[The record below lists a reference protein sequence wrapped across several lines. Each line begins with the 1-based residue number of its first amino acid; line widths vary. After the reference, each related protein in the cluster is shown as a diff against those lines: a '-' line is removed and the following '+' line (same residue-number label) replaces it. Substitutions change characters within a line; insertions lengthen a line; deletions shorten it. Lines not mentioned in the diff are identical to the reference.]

1 MFSLFHTG
9 AENDVCFQVDQG
21 HKINK
26 KIKFYAL
33 KKYDITIEKRKQS
46 AIITLV
52 YKEKW

>member
-1 MFSLFHTG
+1 MCAFKLIRVIKLT
-9 AENDVCFQVDQG
+9 
-21 HKINK
+21 K